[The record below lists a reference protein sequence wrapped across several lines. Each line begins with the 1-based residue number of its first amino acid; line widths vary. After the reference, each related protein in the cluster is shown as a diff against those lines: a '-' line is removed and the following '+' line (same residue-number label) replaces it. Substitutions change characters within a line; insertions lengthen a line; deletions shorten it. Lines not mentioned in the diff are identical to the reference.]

1 MISIKIDLNSY
12 IQKFNQSFQ
21 DLVINKFKARLYK
34 YILVL
39 SYNFDLSILD
49 NFIKKKII
57 FKKLNY
63 PTVWLLNYER
73 SLAEKE
79 FFQKK
84 NYNILLIEN
93 LFLKELILFFGED
106 IYKKVKNKKCNG
118 KVKFLRSILNKYNLR
133 LIISPALHY
142 KINLVGYL
150 FRKKD
155 IKFLIYH
162 RECYNFSKNHI
173 KGFKTFLKDNNFYW
187 KLVDCFIFHNEF
199 YKKLFSNNSKIL
211 KNKTKVI
218 GPLRFSKLKF
228 LKKNNNYNQKRKI
241 TFFAFT
247 PSYAAWVHSNK
258 YNKFVKNP
266 NPFGNISYYLKTKL
280 LENKYE
286 REIYFY
292 DAFIQSNIIF
302 AENALMFPEYEF
314 EIKLKWKDE
323 RWIGLI
329 YKIIKIKL
337 GKYPKNL
344 VISYD
349 SNVWSKIQNSFLICG
364 YGSTTLLE
372 AGYLKTPSAQFICG
386 ELLNKKYKNRNRII
400 SHYKSFKLIK
410 NSRDLTNL
418 IENKSNL
425 FSKKLYKMQKNNFF
439 SYVANIEKDNLEKKF
454 EKLVKNLI

>member
-1 MISIKIDLNSY
+1 M
-12 IQKFNQSFQ
+12 
-21 DLVINKFKARLYK
+21 
-34 YILVL
+34 
-39 SYNFDLSILD
+39 
-49 NFIKKKII
+49 
-57 FKKLNY
+57 
-63 PTVWLLNYER
+63 
-73 SLAEKE
+73 
-79 FFQKK
+79 
-84 NYNILLIEN
+84 
-93 LFLKELILFFGED
+93 
-106 IYKKVKNKKCNG
+106 
-118 KVKFLRSILNKYNLR
+118 
-133 LIISPALHY
+133 
-142 KINLVGYL
+142 
-150 FRKKD
+150 
-155 IKFLIYH
+155 
-162 RECYNFSKNHI
+162 
-173 KGFKTFLKDNNFYW
+173 
-187 KLVDCFIFHNEF
+187 
-199 YKKLFSNNSKIL
+199 
-211 KNKTKVI
+211 
-218 GPLRFSKLKF
+218 
-228 LKKNNNYNQKRKI
+228 
-241 TFFAFT
+241 
-247 PSYAAWVHSNK
+247 
-258 YNKFVKNP
+258 
-266 NPFGNISYYLKTKL
+266 KTKL